1 MGKLMKRI
9 TSLLLACLMVVGMS
23 FCFDSMPVMAAT
35 PSVSMT
41 LTPTSTGYTVKVS
54 ASQSF
59 ASMGATQVIIS
70 GPGKYQ
76 VYSSKSDLSK
86 SSMSWSV
93 TVSDAD
99 TRLDTYTFTVK
110 KSSGGTSTTIATV
123 SKTSS
128 FVTPVSNLKAVKSG
142 TGLKISWTQASK
154 NARTVYVSV
163 KDNTTKS
170 TVYST
175 SVDRSTTSLVMPKYN
190 SSHSY
195 TVTVKNKNR
204 AGYYSMARTY
214 TVLAMP

>member
-1 MGKLMKRI
+1 MRKLIKRI

-41 LTPTSTGYTVKVS
+41 LTPTSTGFTVKVS

-59 ASMGATQVIIS
+59 ASMGATQVVIS
-70 GPGKYQ
+70 GPNKYQ
-76 VYSSKSDLSK
+76 VYTAKSDLNK
-86 SSMSWSV
+86 SSMSWSI
-93 TVSDAD
+93 TMADAD
-99 TRLDTYTFTVK
+99 TRLDTYTFTVRK
-110 KSSGGTSTTIATV
+110 TSGGSTTTIATV

-128 FVTPVSNLKAVKSG
+128 FVIPVSNLKATKYG
-142 TGLKISWTQASK
+142 TGLKISWTQPSK
-154 NARTVYVSV
+154 YYRTVYISV

-175 SVDRSTTSLVMPKYN
+175 SVNGGTTSVVMPKYN

-204 AGYYSMARTY
+204 AGYYSVARTY
-214 TVLAMP
+214 NVLAMP